1 MKPNNDHF
9 DLLRIIH
16 EEACRTLSREDFDL
30 CKRIAK
36 RAASAGPARCED
48 FAVAEAPRAE
58 WEHPGW
64 REFDVVSRG
73 SRGERRVH
81 GGMIKVVARMNDED
95 EDYALGEKVR
105 DWLLACCSAVP
116 TTEQPTE

>member
-1 MKPNNDHF
+1 MNHA

-16 EEACRTLSREDFDL
+16 EEACRTLSREDFNL
-30 CKRIAK
+30 CMRIAK
-36 RAASAGPARCED
+36 RVASAGPARCED
-48 FAVAEAPRAE
+48 FAITEMPRAE
-58 WEHPGW
+58 WDHPRW
-64 REFDVVSRG
+64 REFDVVYRG
-73 SRGERRVH
+73 SKGERRVH

-105 DWLLACCSAVP
+105 DCLLTCFSAVP